1 MCVWGG
7 VHVDGGTHRSQKRA
21 LDPMEHQLYMAVKPS
36 DVGAGNSLL
45 TSEPSPAPS
54 KGVFRDTIR
63 SHFMMS

>member
-1 MCVWGG
+1 M
-7 VHVDGGTHRSQKRA
+7 DGGTHRSQKRA

-36 DVGAGNSLL
+36 DVDAGNSLL